1 MLFLIRMFVEIV
13 NLIVR
18 YALNLHVITLFMD
31 SLSQGYYRV
40 YRGDGT
46 CGVNQMASSAVVD

>member
-1 MLFLIRMFVEIV
+1 MLFSIRIFVESV

-18 YALNLHVITLFMD
+18 YTLNLHVIHCSCIF
-31 SLSQGYYRV
+31 LSQGYYRV

-46 CGVNQMASSAVVD
+46 CGVNQMATSAVVD